1 MVCNLKE
8 KLGYVSLDS
17 EQESNK
23 SVTKIEEILEL
34 PGGQKIIVGKKQ
46 FQSSLLGWSLLE
58 SIKLALTPS

>member
-23 SVTKIEEILEL
+23 SVTKIEEIFEL

-46 FQSSLLGWSLLE
+46 FQPSLQGWSLLE